1 MNSPNDAP
9 AGTSND
15 TDVDPIDAEA
25 ADIDPRSENAPEQ
38 IQQLLSDAE
47 DLGRP
52 VSQEVDPEADSRA
65 SGQAEQNDEPND
77 DDEPEVLPG

>member
-1 MNSPNDAP
+1 MNSPNDAH

-52 VSQEVDPEADSRA
+52 VSQEVDPEADSHA
-65 SGQAEQNDEPND
+65 SGQAEQND